1 MAGPNWKLEWADW
14 CPGCGNFGL
23 LNAEQRAI
31 QELGEDP
38 KKIIMVSGIGCSG
51 KIPHFMRIPVSG
63 VHTLHGRSLAYAQ
76 GIKLAN
82 PELEVIVNVGDG
94 DGLGI
99 GAAHFVNAGRRNPD
113 ITVIIHDNGVYAL
126 TKGQASPTL
135 RRGDK
140 PKSLPVPNISDNANP
155 IALALASGYTFV
167 ARGYAYDVNGLK
179 ELIKAAIKHKGLA
192 VIDVLQPCPTYNDV
206 YTKEFY
212 DKRIYNLSSEKDWDP
227 IVKSPEEEGE
237 KMSKALQK
245 SLEWGTR
252 IPIGIF
258 YQNELVP
265 IYEERILQ
273 QAPSYKDNYPAK
285 AKIEK
290 DGKLITSV
298 DDILKEKKI

>member
-38 KKIIMVSGIGCSG
+38 KKIIIVSGIGCSG
-51 KIPHFMRIPVSG
+51 KIPQFIRIPISG

-94 DGLGI
+94 DVLGI

-192 VIDVLQPCPTYNDV
+192 VIDVLQPCPTYNDI

-212 DKRIYNLSSEKDWDP
+212 DKRIYNLSSEKYWDP

>member
-38 KKIIMVSGIGCSG
+38 KKIIIVSGIGCSG
-51 KIPHFMRIPVSG
+51 KIPHFIRIPISG

-192 VIDVLQPCPTYNDV
+192 VIDVLQPCPTYNDI

-212 DKRIYNLSSEKDWDP
+212 DKRIYNLSSEKYWDP

-285 AKIEK
+285 TKIEK

>member
-38 KKIIMVSGIGCSG
+38 KKIIIVSGIGCSG
-51 KIPHFMRIPVSG
+51 KIPHFVRIPVSG

-76 GIKLAN
+76 GIKFSN

-135 RRGDK
+135 RRGEK

-192 VIDVLQPCPTYNDV
+192 VIDVLQPCPTYNDI

-227 IVKSPEEEGE
+227 VVKSPEEEGE

-245 SLEWGTR
+245 SLEWGSR

-265 IYEERILQ
+265 TYEERILQ
-273 QAPSYKDNYPAK
+273 QASSYKDNYPAK
-285 AKIEK
+285 SKIEK
-290 DGKLITSV
+290 NGKLLTSV
-298 DDILKEKKI
+298 EDILKEKKI